1 MYFALT
7 IKDNKQFHMK
17 KLLGLLSLTL
27 FILSCSSDNIRYKN
41 PFIPDYGFTITIN
54 ANLPLYSGLL
64 SAINPILIT
73 NENVGANGII
83 VMKISDTDYRAWEA
97 NCPNQYPS
105 ACSRMLIFGV
115 NAKCPCDDIEYS
127 LFNGVGVD
135 GQGEYTMKP
144 YRIDILGKNLI
155 RVSN

>member
-1 MYFALT
+1 MFQS
-7 IKDNKQFHMK
+7 IKLKTFIMK
-17 KLLGLLSLTL
+17 KLLAL
-27 FILSCSSDNIRYKN
+27 FSIIMLILSCSSDSVRYKN
-41 PFIPDYGFTITIN
+41 PFIPNYGFSITID
-54 ANLPLYSGLL
+54 ANLPSYSKLQ
-64 SAINPILIT
+64 SAINPLLIYDGIS
-73 NENVGANGII
+73 GANGII

-105 ACSRMLIFGV
+105 ACSRMIINGV

-127 LFNGVGVD
+127 LFNGVGVN

-144 YRIDILGKNLI
+144 YRVEVLGKNLI

>member
-1 MYFALT
+1 
-7 IKDNKQFHMK
+7 MK
-17 KLLGLLSLTL
+17 KITALLLLFA
-27 FILSCSSDNIRYKN
+27 FILSCSSDNVRYKN
-41 PFIPDYGFTITIN
+41 PYIPDYGFSITID

-64 SAINPILIT
+64 SPINPILIT

-83 VMKISDTDYRAWEA
+83 VMKISNTDYRAWEA
-97 NCPNQYPS
+97 NCPNQYLS
-105 ACSRMLIFGV
+105 ACSRMIINGV
-115 NAKCPCDDIEYS
+115 NAKCPCDEIEYS

-144 YRIDILGKNLI
+144 YRVDILENNVI

>member
-1 MYFALT
+1 
-7 IKDNKQFHMK
+7 MK
-17 KLLGLLSLTL
+17 KILALLSLTL
-27 FILSCSSDNIRYKN
+27 IILSCTSDNIRYKN
-41 PFIPDYGFTITIN
+41 PYIPDYSFSITID

-64 SAINPILIT
+64 SPINPILIS

-105 ACSRMLIFGV
+105 ACSRMVIFGV

-127 LFNGVGVD
+127 LFNGVGIN

-144 YRIDILGKNLI
+144 YRVDILAKNII

>member
-1 MYFALT
+1 MKNFIIYIT
-7 IKDNKQFHMK
+7 I
-17 KLLGLLSLTL
+17 TL
-27 FILSCSSDNIRYKN
+27 VLLSCSSDNVRYQN
-41 PFIPDYGFTITIN
+41 PFIPNYNFSITID

-64 SAINPILIT
+64 SPINPIRIT

-83 VMKISDTDYRAWEA
+83 VMKISETDYRAWEA

-105 ACSRMLIFGV
+105 ACSRMVIVGV

-127 LFNGVGVD
+127 LFNGVGMNN
-135 GQGEYTMKP
+135 QGDYTLKP
-144 YRIDILGKNLI
+144 YRVDILGPNLI

>member
-1 MYFALT
+1 
-7 IKDNKQFHMK
+7 MK

-41 PFIPDYGFTITIN
+41 PYIPDYSFSITID

-64 SAINPILIT
+64 SPINPILIT

-83 VMKISDTDYRAWEA
+83 VMKISETDYRAWEA
-97 NCPNQYPS
+97 NCPNQYPN
-105 ACSRMLIFGV
+105 ACSRMVIFGV

-144 YRIDILGKNLI
+144 YKIDVLAKNLI

>member
-1 MYFALT
+1 
-7 IKDNKQFHMK
+7 MK
-17 KLLGLLSLTL
+17 KILALLSLTL
-27 FILSCSSDNIRYKN
+27 IVLSCTSDNIRYKN
-41 PFIPDYGFTITIN
+41 PYIPDYSFSITID

-64 SAINPILIT
+64 SPINPILIS

-105 ACSRMLIFGV
+105 ACSRMVIFGV

-127 LFNGVGVD
+127 LFNGVGIN

-144 YRIDILGKNLI
+144 YRVDILAKNII

>member
-1 MYFALT
+1 
-7 IKDNKQFHMK
+7 MK
-17 KLLGLLSLTL
+17 NFIVYITLTL
-27 FILSCSSDNIRYKN
+27 VLLSCSSDNVRYQN
-41 PFIPDYGFTITIN
+41 PFIPNYNFSITID

-64 SAINPILIT
+64 SPINPIRIT

-83 VMKISDTDYRAWEA
+83 VMKISNTDYRAWEA

-105 ACSRMLIFGV
+105 ACSRMVIVGV

-127 LFNGVGVD
+127 LFTGVGMD
-135 GQGEYTMKP
+135 NQGDYTMKP
-144 YRIDILGKNLI
+144 YRVDILGPNLI

>member
-1 MYFALT
+1 MKKIIALT
-7 IKDNKQFHMK
+7 
-17 KLLGLLSLTL
+17 TL
-27 FILSCSSDNIRYKN
+27 IVFLLSCSSDNVRYQN
-41 PFIPDYGFTITIN
+41 PFIPNYSFSITID

-64 SAINPILIT
+64 SPINPIRIT

-105 ACSRMLIFGV
+105 ACSRMVINGV

-127 LFNGVGVD
+127 LFNGVGM
-135 GQGEYTMKP
+135 GGEGEYTMKP
-144 YRIDILGKNLI
+144 YRVYILATNLI

>member
-1 MYFALT
+1 
-7 IKDNKQFHMK
+7 MK
-17 KLLGLLSLTL
+17 KLLALLSLTL
-27 FILSCSSDNIRYKN
+27 FVLSCTSDNIRYKN
-41 PFIPDYGFTITIN
+41 PFIPNYGFTITID

-64 SAINPILIT
+64 SPINPILIT

-105 ACSRMLIFGV
+105 SCSRMVIKGV
-115 NAKCPCDDIEYS
+115 NAKCPCDNIEYS

>member
-1 MYFALT
+1 
-7 IKDNKQFHMK
+7 MK
-17 KLLGLLSLTL
+17 KIIAFLYLSL
-27 FILSCSSDNIRYKN
+27 FILSCSSDNVRYQN
-41 PFIPDYGFTITIN
+41 PFIPNYSFAITID

-64 SAINPILIT
+64 SPINPIRIT

-97 NCPNQYPS
+97 NCPNQYLTS
-105 ACSRMLIFGV
+105 CSRMVINGV

-127 LFNGVGVD
+127 LFNGVGMD
-135 GQGEYTMKP
+135 GQGQYTMKP
-144 YRIDILGKNLI
+144 YRVDILGNNLI

>member
-1 MYFALT
+1 MFQS
-7 IKDNKQFHMK
+7 IKQKTFTMK
-17 KLLGLLSLTL
+17 RLLVLLSIIVL
-27 FILSCSSDNIRYKN
+27 ILSCSSDSVRYKN
-41 PFIPDYGFTITIN
+41 PFIPDYGFSITID
-54 ANLPLYSGLL
+54 ANLPSYSKLQ
-64 SAINPILIT
+64 SAINPLLIYDGIS
-73 NENVGANGII
+73 GANGII

-105 ACSRMLIFGV
+105 ACSRMIINGV

-127 LFNGVGVD
+127 LFNGVGVN

-144 YRIDILGKNLI
+144 YRVEVLGKNLI